1 MIATGP
7 FRLREAPMSDE
18 HRIHGYVAAPH
29 QGAPGSEPEVKASG
43 RSTGGSLTVIEIV
56 VDGQG
61 PPRHT
66 HTREDESVYVFTGA
80 LDVECGGD
88 RFEAGPGSFVFMP
101 RELPHTFRSIDGTT
115 TGLLIV
121 SPGGLDEYFAE
132 LHAALSRSGDRSE
145 IAKVQAKYGI
155 VGS

>member
-1 MIATGP
+1 MT
-7 FRLREAPMSDE
+7 DE
-18 HRIHGYVAAPH
+18 HLIHGYVVGPH
-29 QGAPGSEPEVKASG
+29 QGVPGGGPEVKASG

-66 HTREDESVYVFTGA
+66 HTREDESLYVFTGTLA
-80 LDVECGGD
+80 VECGKD
-88 RFEAGPGSFVFMP
+88 RFEAGPGSFVFLP
-101 RELPHTFRSIDGTT
+101 RDLAHTFRSVGGAA

-121 SPGGLDEYFAE
+121 APGGLDQYFAE
-132 LHAALSRSGDRSE
+132 LHAVLTTSGDRSE

-155 VGS
+155 VRS

>member
-1 MIATGP
+1 
-7 FRLREAPMSDE
+7 MSDE
-18 HRIHGYVAAPH
+18 HLIRGYVVGPH
-29 QGAPGSEPEVKASG
+29 QGVPDRGSEVKASG

-66 HTREDESVYVFTGA
+66 HTREDESIYILTGT
-80 LDVECGGD
+80 LDVECGED
-88 RFEAGPGSFVFMP
+88 RFEARPGSFVFLP
-101 RELPHTFRSIDGTT
+101 RNLPHTFRSIDGTA

-121 SPGGLDEYFAE
+121 TPGGLDQYFAE
-132 LHAALSRSGDRSE
+132 LHAALSEKDDRSE

-155 VGS
+155 VRS